1 MNFRRPRGNVS
12 TRLVVGIDPNTD
24 EGRAKAFRNGAGECL
39 FGAQKLNDGLGNLT
53 GEYILTFHALE
64 LGLKAFLAKSG
75 LSHSDLRKKPFQ
87 HNLLNLYDE
96 ACRRGLAL
104 SIHNARGHIE
114 WINEYHDQG
123 ALIRY
128 EFTQTRE
135 LPSCGTL
142 FPIVEEVLAASK

>member
-12 TRLVVGIDPNTD
+12 TRLVLGIDPNTD
-24 EGRAKAFRNGAGECL
+24 EGRATAFRYGAGECL
-39 FGAQKLNDGLGNLT
+39 LGARKLDEGMGNLT

-75 LSHSDLRKKPFQ
+75 LSNRALRTRPYR

-96 ACRRGLAL
+96 ACRQGLVL
-104 SIHNARGHIE
+104 SIQDARNLIE
-114 WINEYHDQG
+114 WVNEQHDED

-128 EFTQTRE
+128 DFTKTRE
-135 LPSCGTL
+135 LPACATL
-142 FPIVEEVLAASK
+142 FPIVEAVLAASK